1 MFFLICF
8 FSKRCRNTIIESL
21 LHNLKNSKQRPEI
34 QTLNIIDM
42 KKVLFLICCSLLL
55 ISCET
60 EKIVEIE
67 KEIEIEVEKQYKWK
81 SHPDFK
87 YQEMVQMNSYAND
100 DYLFFQGL
108 KSFGSFVP
116 DSLAHPQNP
125 FGGPGV
131 LYYNWY
137 NQPNDEKLP
146 MCADY
151 LISYDPLNGK
161 VAFNPTM
168 NPVNVGTS
176 VSFEMKAIDKTFS
189 DFSMNHFSSGECM
202 KINKQNQALIP
213 YMAYDG
219 PYKVL
224 KMAWV
229 DIKVEQS
236 NAVYLDTIETKIID
250 IPDEWQNNLV
260 ALESIG
266 DYFFITTDSKVYR
279 IDNFGNIASVLDN
292 RLFNIIESSGKLY
305 GIAAGHIYI
314 SSDEGLTWEKGYAI
328 QAELIWLSYT
338 AFDDRIIAYR
348 NAQLWEIVV
357 NEKELI
363 AKELDDDALVGISI
377 TSVSKFDEKV
387 YLSTLGGV
395 YYKSLDEFFD
405 YKIETD

>member
-1 MFFLICF
+1 
-8 FSKRCRNTIIESL
+8 
-21 LHNLKNSKQRPEI
+21 
-34 QTLNIIDM
+34 M
-42 KKVLFLICCSLLL
+42 KKVLFLICWSILL

-67 KEIEIEVEKQYKWK
+67 KEIEIEFEKQYKWK

-87 YQEMVQMNSYAND
+87 YQDMVQMNSYATD
-100 DYLFFQGL
+100 EYLFFQGL
-108 KSFGSFVP
+108 KSFASFVP
-116 DSLAHPQNP
+116 ESLAHPQNP
-125 FGGPGV
+125 FGGSGV
-131 LYYNWY
+131 LFYNWY

-151 LISYDPLNGK
+151 LISYEPLDGK

-168 NPVNVGTS
+168 NPVNVETS
-176 VSFEMKAIDKTFS
+176 VSFEIKAIDKTFS

-202 KINKQNQALIP
+202 KINKQNQALIA

-224 KMAWV
+224 KLAWV
-229 DIKVEQS
+229 DINVEQS

-250 IPDEWQNNLV
+250 IPDKWQNNLIT
-260 ALESIG
+260 LESIG

-279 IDNFGNIASVLDN
+279 IDNFGNIVSVLDD

-328 QAELIWLSYT
+328 QSELIWLSYT